1 MVSEKPAI
9 KPRTGVV
16 RPQSKPRE
24 IAENPGISKAQ
35 LISKT
40 NEQGKEEETQKNVC
54 FQEPEKAKEV
64 RNEGETEYT
73 PPLLVINSKIPD
85 TPYRSAE
92 NCSKCRLDR
101 LESSSYWLAQIKLAE
116 SANKHSISATFFRL
130 ALECIAEPIR
140 TLRIELR
147 RYLARHRSLS
157 AESQWNEVA
166 KIYGLLKDQTSGD
179 VEIKSNVA
187 LVLVIPSLV
196 VSVIVLVTKD
206 VDAAARSAS
215 YYVHNGALM
224 DVKTAGESLFHV
236 SPTIEASLLRSSL
249 AASRATFPGFEN
261 ESQSLSEI
269 SYIRKD
275 GFLFSYY
282 IEGNNTFAMYSNTT
296 FVGGI
301 GVGAIPFDCY
311 VQLVNNNTGELYGE
325 RYRSRSNLSIDLN
338 WFLEAMNGTNVHAS
352 VRKGWSTETQDML
365 IFNAAPVDQLRK
377 MAHYLH
383 ETGPF
388 AIMPNKDDTVSVF
401 LNSTG
406 DQTRR
411 EARILCDQSNKTV
424 RHADRKMGG
433 AEYVFY
439 CVPLELAGVPSVSV
453 LLFPHNGLVS
463 LVHSRIKLL
472 TMLLGVMFLPLFVAV
487 LSYIYFVLRWARREL
502 FLTSMLVKQ
511 REATQQAERKSMN
524 KSLAFASASHDVR
537 SALAALGGLISLSQS
552 EVSTNPGVLN
562 YLNSMENLSSDLVGI
577 LNTVLDASK
586 IEAGKMQL
594 AVEEFDLAQ
603 AVEESVNLYYITG
616 KEKGV
621 DVVLDPTDGSILKY
635 SRVRGDRGKLKQI
648 LNNLLH
654 NATKF
659 TSEGHISVRVKAK
672 KPSPENPIIASN
684 NVGVW
689 NSFWRLFNRN
699 NVTYQD
705 LSAIREEK
713 KQQNLLEF
721 IFEVDDTGKGIPKE
735 KWKSVFEDFVQVNET
750 ALGKGGTGLGL
761 GIVQSLVRLMDGE
774 IGIQDKGL
782 GEKGTCFRFN
792 IFLSTCNA
800 VPASTTQESSM
811 IESCSEHVGNIL
823 HHNFELSLISPHS
836 ESPRPDGSHV
846 VLFLR
851 GDERRRIVH
860 KFLKRLGINVI
871 APTNSD
877 ELFFNLENVYRKWC
891 LSHLSSS
898 GKSDFSYLSD
908 YSSSHDVVVVIKD
921 GPVGTSGM
929 DNALSLQKKTSYRNT
944 PSFILLVI
952 DVSSFLFNKDK
963 FSKLCSILDDYKR
976 DFQCAQCKVVWL
988 YTPSPNLEF
997 RRLVDEKLAHCEHV
1011 VTKPFHGS
1019 QLFDVLRLLPE
1030 FGGAST
1036 ILQGYNAKTMETIKE
1051 STSAAGP
1058 SKELVYMKSEPG
1070 TSKSCP
1076 STEYQLLRDGNKL
1089 LFGKKVLVADDN
1101 GISRMLT
1108 NKFLQRFG
1116 AITETCE
1123 NGEEAFGLVLK
1134 ALETINPKA
1143 PEASKIHPYD
1153 YIFMDCE
1160 MPIMDGYEATRRIR
1174 EAEAK
1179 APYNVHIPIIA
1190 LTGHDEGHDAKA
1202 AGMDFHVTRPLT
1214 ENHLLQVINLL
1225 PSKVD
1230 V

>member
-1 MVSEKPAI
+1 M
-9 KPRTGVV
+9 
-16 RPQSKPRE
+16 
-24 IAENPGISKAQ
+24 
-35 LISKT
+35 
-40 NEQGKEEETQKNVC
+40 
-54 FQEPEKAKEV
+54 PE
-64 RNEGETEYT
+64 
-73 PPLLVINSKIPD
+73 
-85 TPYRSAE
+85 
-92 NCSKCRLDR
+92 
-101 LESSSYWLAQIKLAE
+101 
-116 SANKHSISATFFRL
+116 
-130 ALECIAEPIR
+130 
-140 TLRIELR
+140 
-147 RYLARHRSLS
+147 
-157 AESQWNEVA
+157 
-166 KIYGLLKDQTSGD
+166 
-179 VEIKSNVA
+179 VA

-196 VSVIVLVTKD
+196 VAVIVLVIKD

-224 DVKTAGESLFHV
+224 DVKTAGESVFHV
-236 SPTIEASLLRSSL
+236 STTIEAGLLRSSL

-261 ESQSLSEI
+261 EVFSFMFNLFKSQSLSEI
-269 SYIRKD
+269 SYIRED

-296 FVGGI
+296 FVRRI
-301 GVGAIPFDCY
+301 GVGSIPFDCY
-311 VQLVNNNTGELYGE
+311 IQLVNNNTGELYGE
-325 RYRSRSNLSIDLN
+325 RYRSRSNLSIDVK
-338 WFLEAMNGTNVHAS
+338 WFLEAMNSKNVHAS
-352 VRKGWSTETQDML
+352 VRKGWSETQDML
-365 IFNAAPVDQLRK
+365 IFNAAPVDQVGLLSLGVSVK
-377 MAHYLH
+377 VFMNSISGIDLH
-383 ETGPF
+383 GGDLYIATKNGTLLAQTGPF
-388 AIMPNKDDTVSVF
+388 TIMPNKDDTVSIF

-406 DQTRR
+406 DQTTQ
-411 EARILCDQSNKTV
+411 EARILCDQSDKIV

-439 CVPLELAGVPSVSV
+439 CAPLELAGVQSVSI
-453 LLFPHNGLVS
+453 LLFLHNGLVS

-472 TMLLGVMFLPLFVAV
+472 IILLGVMFLPLFVAV

-511 REATQQAERKSMN
+511 REATQQPERKSMN
-524 KSLAFASASHDVR
+524 KSLAFASTSHDVR
-537 SALAALGGLISLSQS
+537 SALVALGGLISLSQS

-562 YLNSMENLSSDLVGI
+562 YLNSMENLLSDLVGI

-594 AVEEFDLAQ
+594 AEEEFDLAQ

-654 NATKF
+654 NAIKF
-659 TSEGHISVRVKAK
+659 TFEGHISVRVKAK
-672 KPSPENPIIASN
+672 KPSPENPILTSN

-689 NSFWRLFNRN
+689 NFFWRLCNRN

-705 LSAIREEK
+705 LNAIREEK

-721 IFEVDDTGKGIPKE
+721 IFEVDDMGKGIPKE

-792 IFLSTCNA
+792 IFLSTCNT
-800 VPASTTQESSM
+800 VPATTTPESSI
-811 IESCSEHVGNIL
+811 IESFSERVRNIL
-823 HHNFELSLISPHS
+823 HQNFELSRSSHS

-846 VLFLR
+846 LLFLH
-851 GDERRRIVH
+851 GDERRRVVQ

-877 ELFFNLENVYRKWC
+877 ELFFNLENICRKWC

-908 YSSSHDVVVVIKD
+908 YSSSHDVVEVIKD
-921 GPVGTSGM
+921 GPVGSSGM
-929 DNALSLQKKTSYRNT
+929 NNALSLQKKTSYRNS

-952 DVSSFLFNKDK
+952 DVSSILFNKEQ

-976 DFQCAQCKVVWL
+976 DLQFVQYKVVWL
-988 YTPSPNLEF
+988 YTPTPNFEF
-997 RRLVDEKLAHCEHV
+997 RGLVDEKLAHCEHV
-1011 VTKPFHGS
+1011 VIKPFHGS
-1019 QLFDVLRLLPE
+1019 QLLDVLRFLPE

-1036 ILQGYNAKTMETIKE
+1036 IQGYNAKTMEMIKE
-1051 STSAAGP
+1051 STSAASP
-1058 SKELVYMKSEPG
+1058 SKELVYAKSEAG

-1076 STEYQLLRDGNKL
+1076 STKDQLLCDSNKL
-1089 LFGKKVLVADDN
+1089 LFGKKVLVADDD

-1108 NKFLQRFG
+1108 NKFLRRYG
-1116 AITETCE
+1116 ALTETCE

-1190 LTGHDEGHDAKA
+1190 LTGHDEGHDVKA
-1202 AGMDFHVTRPLT
+1202 AGMDFHLTRPLT
-1214 ENHLLQVINLL
+1214 ESQLLQVINLL
-1225 PSKVD
+1225 PSKGD